1 MICKTEG
8 PSNARIMLVG
18 EAPGAQEAAAGKPF
32 IGPAGKT
39 LDILLR
45 QSGIMRAQCL
55 VTNVAREQ
63 PPGNRIDFFF
73 EDKKCTKPKLCLQQW
88 LETLKQEI
96 ILNRPN
102 IVIAL
107 GATALWALC
116 GVKGISAYRG
126 FVMESSLV
134 PGVKVLPTYHP
145 QNVNY
150 EWKNHFPVV
159 LDMKKALRESS
170 RPELPEDK
178 RQLVRDPSLDMFIE
192 YCDFLANS
200 AEIKYVGV
208 DLETTSPGCYINRI
222 GLGHSPLYAQS
233 IGVLRGAHAYWS
245 LADEVRLFEAVRE
258 VFWKKPLIAQ
268 NGSFDF
274 GVTTH
279 YYGMYPR
286 EIYMD
291 THIAGHVCWPEA
303 PRSLAFLTSV
313 CCNVPPWKMSAND
326 DPAGYNAG
334 DVANMLG
341 CVPVLW
347 NELNRD
353 AQTMQTFRREMAQIK
368 PAIMLQL
375 QGMEYDVEG
384 QAAMLA
390 ESTTKMREIQSF
402 ITKMN
407 GDHTLNINSPTQL
420 SKFLYVDLGLP
431 VQYKRKRVQGE
442 PQKPTVDAEA
452 LKKLVRK
459 FPDNAVLQL
468 IAQYK
473 KLSKLC
479 SSFLQVEPSPEG
491 RVHTCYNITGANM
504 LHEKAGQVLDDEE
517 GYRSFGRW
525 SSSGS
530 IILPYGPGN
539 LQNIPKKARK
549 LYKPG
554 KGKVLVQADYKQ
566 AEAVVVAYLI
576 NDRRLKQM
584 FKDSFGKSREECKE
598 NHWDVHRVTAATMYQ
613 KDVGDITDDERNIG
627 KRLRHAVS
635 YSAGPQV
642 VAVNLGVTLSEAK
655 DLLKRYHSACPQLG
669 LWQQSIVAELQA
681 NRTLTNL
688 LGRKHKFLERWSD
701 ELFRS
706 AYSYKPQSTVGD
718 LLNMA
723 LVQFYERYC
732 DTFDL
737 ALQLHDAMYVIVD
750 IGNEENVME
759 RMKECMYI
767 PLQYRGEQFTIDV
780 DFSVGSNWGEME
792 EV

>member
-1 MICKTEG
+1 MIVKTEG
-8 PSNARIMLVG
+8 PSNANIMLVG
-18 EAPGAQEAAAGKPF
+18 EAPGEQENRAGKPF

-39 LDILLR
+39 LNILLR
-45 QSGIMRAQCL
+45 QAGIIREQCL

-73 EDKKCTKPKLCLQQW
+73 EDKKCTKPKPCLQKW
-88 LETLKQEI
+88 LEDLRQEI
-96 ILNRPN
+96 LLHRPN
-102 IVIAL
+102 IVVAL

-116 GVKGISAYRG
+116 GVKGITAYRG
-126 FVMESSLV
+126 FVTESSLV
-134 PGVKVLPTYHP
+134 PGVKVLPTFHP

-159 LDMKKALRESS
+159 LDLRKALREST
-170 RPELPEDK
+170 RPNMPEDK
-178 RQLVRDPSLDMFIE
+178 RNLVRNPSLDHFLE
-192 YCDFLANS
+192 YCDYLLRAP
-200 AEIKYVGV
+200 EVKYVGL
-208 DLETTSPGCYINRI
+208 DIETTSPGCHINRI
-222 GLGHSPLYAQS
+222 GLGHSSLFAMS
-233 IGVLRGAHAYWS
+233 IPVLRGAYPFWS
-245 LADEVRLFEAVRE
+245 ASDESRLFRAVGN
-258 VFWKKPLIAQ
+258 VIYNKPMVAQ

-274 GVTTH
+274 GVTT
-279 YYGMYPR
+279 YYHGMYPR
-286 EIYMD
+286 EIFMD

-303 PRSLAFLTSV
+303 PRSLAFLTSI
-313 CCNVPPWKMSAND
+313 CCNVPPWKMTSDD

-341 CVPVLW
+341 CVPVLLR
-347 NELNRD
+347 ELNAD
-353 AQTMQTFRREMAQIK
+353 NTMMATFRREMAQIK

-375 QGMEYDVEG
+375 QGMEYDKEEQDRMFVEYT
-384 QAAMLA
+384 A
-390 ESTTKMREIQSF
+390 KMREINQF
-402 ITKMN
+402 VTTANGGRMMN
-407 GDHTLNINSPTQL
+407 LNSPSQL
-420 SKFLYVDLGLP
+420 AKFLYVDLGLP
-431 VQYKRKRVQGE
+431 VQYKRKRAHGE
-442 PQKPTVDAEA
+442 PQKPTVDSEA

-459 FPDNAVLQL
+459 YPDNALLQL
-468 IAQYK
+468 ISQYK

-504 LHEKAGQVLDDEE
+504 LHAKGGSVQDDEDS
-517 GYRSFGRW
+517 YSSFGRW
-525 SSSGS
+525 SSSAS

-576 NDRRLKQM
+576 NDTKLKRM
-584 FKDSFGKSREECKE
+584 FRDSFGKSRQECAD
-598 NHWDVHRVTAATMYQ
+598 NHWDVHRITAANMFQ
-613 KDVGDITDDERNIG
+613 KNVADVTDDERTIG

-642 VAVNLGVTLSEAK
+642 VAVNLGITVPEAK
-655 DLLKRYHSACPQLG
+655 KLLALYHSGCPQLG

-681 NRTLTNL
+681 TRTLTNL
-688 LGRKHKFLERWSD
+688 LGRKHKFLERWGD

-718 LLNMA
+718 LLNLA
-723 LVQFYERYC
+723 LTTFYDRYC
-732 DTFDL
+732 DTVNL
-737 ALQLHDAMYVIVD
+737 ALQLHDAMYTIVD
-750 IGNEENVME
+750 IGQEEKVMA
-759 RMKECMYI
+759 RMKECMHI
-767 PLQYRGEQFTIDV
+767 PLQYRGEEFTIDV

-792 EV
+792 DV